1 MVCNYQNPVRIK
13 GIQNILEKEKKMA
26 YKIDIKRLI
35 IGLLVGLVALSVLGA
50 TSGENKGIYQLSMA
64 ASSSSAS
71 GPGYIIYGRI
81 HTGTGKVE
89 TWKYLIGNSKAVP
102 HLGDDKRILVCP
114 SPTLSARTLRAKR
127 DNTLDKTM

>member
-1 MVCNYQNPVRIK
+1 
-13 GIQNILEKEKKMA
+13 MA
-26 YKIDIKRLI
+26 YKIDMKSLI
-35 IGLLVGLVALSVLGA
+35 IGLLVGLVAFLVLGA

-71 GPGYIIYGRI
+71 GSGYVIYGRI

-102 HLGDDKRILVCP
+102 HLGDDKRILLGP
-114 SPTLSARTLRAKR
+114 ITKSPM
-127 DNTLDKTM
+127 D